1 MRHHR
6 IGTVI
11 TIGAEIQQGL
21 AATAKAGIN
30 RAIGIEPHHTV
41 VKGITRAT
49 RWLGSG
55 VAGDQDLAVAL
66 RHHRLGTVNGVAAEI
81 QQGLAAG
88 AKAGVNCAVGIEPH
102 HAVVI
107 GIARATRWLG
117 SGVAGDQ
124 NLAVALRHHRIGK
137 ITGIAA
143 QIQQG
148 LAATA
153 KAGIYRAVGIEPH
166 HAVVIGIA
174 RATSWLGTGVAGEQD
189 LAVALRHH
197 RIGKI
202 KSIAAQIQQRL
213 VATAQPLA
221 IDAAG
226 AVHTHHTEAV
236 DGAVLA

>member
-1 MRHHR
+1 M
-6 IGTVI
+6 
-11 TIGAEIQQGL
+11 
-21 AATAKAGIN
+21 
-30 RAIGIEPHHTV
+30 
-41 VKGITRAT
+41 
-49 RWLGSG
+49 
-55 VAGDQDLAVAL
+55 
-66 RHHRLGTVNGVAAEI
+66 
-81 QQGLAAG
+81 
-88 AKAGVNCAVGIEPH
+88 
-102 HAVVI
+102 
-107 GIARATRWLG
+107 
-117 SGVAGDQ
+117 
-124 NLAVALRHHRIGK
+124 RHHRIGK

-153 KAGIYRAVGIEPH
+153 KAGINRAVGIEPH